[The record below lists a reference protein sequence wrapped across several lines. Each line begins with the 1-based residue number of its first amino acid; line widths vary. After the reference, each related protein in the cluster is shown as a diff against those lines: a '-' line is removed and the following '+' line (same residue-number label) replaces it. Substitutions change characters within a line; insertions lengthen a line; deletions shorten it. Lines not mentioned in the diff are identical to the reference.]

1 MFKKINQQLASI
13 SSDNTTLISAGT
25 EVVGDLVFSGNLEI
39 LGSVVGNISSDEQG
53 SRVRLLNGGLV
64 KGDIRCS
71 VIEVNG
77 VAKGNIFAR
86 DQLCLESQCEVEGN
100 VHYVSVEMQSGAQVR
115 GSFNYQQLQQ
125 DGRLSSEA
133 VATGTANVKAIDSNK
148 QRVDK
153 KQTP

>member
-25 EVVGDLVFSGNLEI
+25 EVVGDLVFSGNLAI

-133 VATGTANVKAIDSNK
+133 VATGTANVKAIDSKK

>member
-25 EVVGDLVFSGNLEI
+25 EVVGDLVFSGNIEI

>member
-1 MFKKINQQLASI
+1 MLKKINQQLANI

-25 EVVGDLVFSGNLEI
+25 KVVGDLIFSGNMEI
-39 LGSVVGNISSDEQG
+39 LGTVVGNISSDKQG
-53 SRVRLLNGGLV
+53 SRVRLLQGGSV

-71 VIEVNG
+71 VVEING

-86 DQLCLESQCEVEGN
+86 DQLCLESECEIEGN

-125 DGRLSSEA
+125 DGCLPAEGKA
-133 VATGTANVKAIDSNK
+133 AGTANVKAIDSNK